1 MAGQYESELRTISF
15 DGTEIIY
22 LLKRKDVKNLNLRIR
37 PDGSVHVSANPAVSA
52 DRVDEFVSSKSDYVL
67 SAVKKFSDMERY
79 RPQPKTY
86 VSGETFN
93 ILGRGLR
100 LAVTQGK
107 RNEVTSD
114 GVYLRLSVKNPD
126 DYQMR
131 EHIVKRYLDKQC
143 REVFREILETCYPV
157 FRKYSVPMPSFRIRD
172 METRWGSCSSKRGVI
187 TLNKRLLVAPRHC
200 IEYVVT
206 HELCHLV
213 HPNHSKRFYEFLTM
227 LMPDWR
233 ERKKT
238 LDLYAQFW
246 L

>member
-1 MAGQYESELRTISF
+1 MA
-15 DGTEIIY
+15 
-22 LLKRKDVKNLNLRIR
+22 
-37 PDGSVHVSANPAVSA
+37 
-52 DRVDEFVSSKSDYVL
+52 
-67 SAVKKFSDMERY
+67 
-79 RPQPKTY
+79 
-86 VSGETFN
+86 
-93 ILGRGLR
+93 
-100 LAVTQGK
+100 
-107 RNEVTSD
+107 
-114 GVYLRLSVKNPD
+114 
-126 DYQMR
+126 
-131 EHIVKRYLDKQC
+131 IVKRYLDKQC

-157 FRKYSVPMPSFRIRD
+157 FRKYSVPMPSLRIRD